1 VTWRLATGLFILAI
15 PFAIGVYDVI
25 AYEIAGNDAT
35 ISKQCL
41 CVSERTLAFALCL
54 AFLLGVALGHL
65 FLPQHVAG
73 PP

>member
-1 VTWRLATGLFILAI
+1 VTWRLVTGLFILAI

-41 CVSERTLAFALCL
+41 CVSERTLAFVVCVSVLV
-54 AFLLGVALGHL
+54 GIMLGHL
-65 FLPQHVAG
+65 FLPQHVTD
-73 PP
+73 